1 MPTPSPTETL
11 KRLRDYLNAAVH
23 GQPDAVDGA
32 LCAFLS
38 GGHLLLEG
46 PPGTGKT
53 LLSRTLAQAFSGSF
67 RRIQMTS
74 DLLPSD
80 LVGILRPSA
89 KAGEFE
95 FRPGPLFSHFILAD
109 ELNRTGPKTQSA
121 LLEAMAEGT
130 ITVDG
135 TTHSLPDP
143 FFVIATQN
151 PQEFHGVF
159 PLAESQRDRFAL
171 CVPLHVPGP
180 REEFE
185 ILKRD
190 AQSASKAEA
199 ATVQPFTLDQAK
211 ALRDSAR
218 QVHVE
223 DSVLEYASR
232 LTQAT
237 RARPEVRYGASVRA
251 ALQLVA
257 VARAR
262 ALLLGRDYVIPADLQ
277 ALAAPALAHRLCLDP
292 TLETED
298 GESRLRQRILGEL
311 IERTPAP
318 R

>member
-1 MPTPSPTETL
+1 
-11 KRLRDYLNAAVH
+11 
-23 GQPDAVDGA
+23 
-32 LCAFLS
+32 
-38 GGHLLLEG
+38 
-46 PPGTGKT
+46 
-53 LLSRTLAQAFSGSF
+53 
-67 RRIQMTS
+67 MTS

-80 LVGILRPSA
+80 LVGILRPGQ

-135 TTHSLPDP
+135 TTHPLPDP

-185 ILKRD
+185 ILKRG

-199 ATVQPFTLDQAK
+199 ATVQAFTLDEAK

-223 DSVLEYASR
+223 ESVLEYASR
-232 LTQAT
+232 
-237 RARPEVRYGASVRA
+237 
-251 ALQLVA
+251 
-257 VARAR
+257 
-262 ALLLGRDYVIPADLQ
+262 
-277 ALAAPALAHRLCLDP
+277 
-292 TLETED
+292 
-298 GESRLRQRILGEL
+298 
-311 IERTPAP
+311 
-318 R
+318 

>member
-1 MPTPSPTETL
+1 MSTPSPTETL

-89 KAGEFE
+89 RAGEFE

-135 TTHSLPDP
+135 TTHALPDP

-171 CVPLHVPGP
+171 CVPLQVPGP

-185 ILKRD
+185 ILKRGTMKESD
-190 AQSASKAEA
+190 SATECLK
-199 ATVQPFTLDQAK
+199 PFSLDQAQ
-211 ALRDSAR
+211 ALRALAKR
-218 QVHVE
+218 VHVE

-232 LTQAT
+232 LAQAT
-237 RARPEVRYGASVRA
+237 RNRPEVRYGASLRA

-262 ALLLGRDYVIPADLQ
+262 ALLLGRDYVIPGDLQ
-277 ALAAPALAHRLCLDP
+277 ALAKQALAHRLCLDP
-292 TLETED
+292 TED
-298 GESRLRQRILGEL
+298 GEARLRQRILSEL

-318 R
+318 K